1 MEKIKTSIMIF
12 FFFLTLA
19 KRCLGMTDYMIND
32 TFESCLLFKM

>member
-12 FFFLTLA
+12 FIFLTLA